1 MERSFAGGGQLC
13 MKVCYSNCGLLSTY
27 GIPNILQIRISH
39 SHFRFALILKCF
51 LWIMC
56 QIWFSFT
63 IWNQVF
69 KNWKLQKKL
78 YDCDRTWTCNSWV
91 RCPLPYPLGHTTW
104 YELSCN
110 LKISF
115 YVMVWWN
122 ESKNILPS
130 PQQMH
135 ECVL

>member
-1 MERSFAGGGQLC
+1 MEWSFAGGGQLC
-13 MKVCYSNCGLLSTY
+13 MKVCYSNFGLLSRY
-27 GIPNILQIRISH
+27 VIPNILQIRISH

-78 YDCDRTWTCNSWV
+78 YVCDRTQTCNPWV
-91 RCPLPYPLGHTTW
+91 RCPMPYPLGHTTW
-104 YELSCN
+104 YELSCTSEGFI
-110 LKISF
+110 LCSG
-115 YVMVWWN
+115 MVKWIKKMYFAHIFHHSVS
-122 ESKNILPS
+122 E
-130 PQQMH
+130 
-135 ECVL
+135 